1 MNKKPPVFLIGMP
14 RSGTSLIRA
23 CLSKHSQ
30 IAIPPKGELH
40 FFGSWFNNDKYGDI
54 SEPKNLET
62 FAHKFFAN
70 SNFPHLGISSDN
82 VLNRFKAS
90 SLSRTSFFSSVM
102 EEYAHKHKKARWGEK
117 STTHI
122 EHLTTILQHYPNA
135 KYVLIVR
142 DPRDTYLSYKN
153 YNNWQQK
160 KKLPKKWR
168 LKTKQWALTWH
179 NNYLNAL
186 RIFLNNQDKFYLY
199 RHEFLI
205 GNPET
210 ELKKLLNFLEEPF
223 ESECLNISDVKWE
236 QNSSFGDKF
245 SVINSNSVG
254 RWQEQISINA
264 LTDIEGICGDLMLMF
279 GYEQSQNITHKYSL
293 PISQRIMTIWN

>member
-1 MNKKPPVFLIGMP
+1 MSEQTPIFLIGMR

-23 CLSKHSQ
+23 CLSKHSH

-40 FFGSWFNNDKYGDI
+40 FFARWINKYGDI
-54 SEPKNLET
+54 SQPENLEN
-62 FAHKFFAN
+62 FAN
-70 SNFPHLGISSDN
+70 AFFSYKKFRQIGISSDN
-82 VLNRFKAS
+82 VLTRFKS
-90 SLSRTSFFSSVM
+90 SELSYKSFFTSVM
-102 EEYAHKHKKARWGEK
+102 EEYAHKHKKVRWGEK

-122 EHLTTILQHYPNA
+122 EHLNLMLQCYPDA
-135 KYVLIVR
+135 KYILIVR

-153 YNNWQQK
+153 YNNWQQRK
-160 KKLPKKWR
+160 TIPKDWKLKA
-168 LKTKQWALTWH
+168 KQWALEWH
-179 NNYLNAL
+179 NNYINAL
-186 RIFLNNQDKFYLY
+186 KFFLNNQNKFYFY

-205 GNPET
+205 TNPEA

-254 RWQEQISINA
+254 RWQEQISTNE

-279 GYEQSQNITHKYSL
+279 GYEKSQNITHKYSL